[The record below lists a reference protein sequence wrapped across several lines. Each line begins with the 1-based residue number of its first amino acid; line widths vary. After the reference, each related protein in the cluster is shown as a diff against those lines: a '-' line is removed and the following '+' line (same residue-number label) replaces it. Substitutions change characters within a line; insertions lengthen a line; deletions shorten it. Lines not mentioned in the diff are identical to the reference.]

1 MKGRFSWPIF
11 WAQLGVFVVVVCF
24 LFIPA
29 FNELLAGSELF
40 LTPLAVFFLLGVAL
54 VVFTLREKVG
64 GTLKKFFLLSG
75 ASSAG
80 FFLFVLLHNAFYA
93 LAVASSHI
101 PVLGS
106 LMEFLH
112 AAFFFMAVPVCP
124 LAFLAGAIGVIV
136 LKVKS
141 SGAEKKLA
149 SSSR

>member
-1 MKGRFSWPIF
+1 VKGRFSCPIF
-11 WAQLGVFVVVVCF
+11 WALVAVFIFLVCF
-24 LFIPA
+24 FFIPA
-29 FNELLAGSELF
+29 LMELLAGSELF

-93 LAVASSHI
+93 LAVVSSNI

-106 LMEFLH
+106 IMEFLH
-112 AAFFFMAVPVCP
+112 AAFFFMAVPICP
-124 LAFLAGAIGVIV
+124 LAFLVGAIGTIV
-136 LKVKS
+136 LKFRN
-141 SGAEKKLA
+141 SGAERKPA